1 MPPKTHLPEA
11 LPLRE
16 ELDALAHR
24 YHHLHNEIERRNPGS
39 GVRRRIADE
48 LLHVRERFDSLLEE
62 WVPDDALRE
71 QWRDYLHTHAAEPE
85 RPEAIDPLVFR
96 GVNDA
101 GSVADV
107 RRRGDE
113 FLLWVDG
120 ALLERVAADEDF
132 RSKLPGATFHV
143 DGLEFR
149 ETFAAS
155 PEAVRALADYLGED
169 GAHPPWDYA
178 AELLGDGLVD
188 AQFGVTAR
196 GRRALA
202 SIS

>member
-1 MPPKTHLPEA
+1 MPPKTHLPDA

-16 ELDALAHR
+16 ELEALAHR
-24 YHHLHNEIERRNPGS
+24 YLHLHNELERRKPGS
-39 GVRRRIADE
+39 GVRRRMNDE
-48 LLHVRERFDSLLEE
+48 LLRVRERFDGLLDE
-62 WVPDDALRE
+62 WVPDDELRE
-71 QWRDYLHTHAAEPE
+71 RWRAYLHTHGAEPE
-85 RPEAIDPLVFR
+85 EPEAIDPLVFR

-101 GSVADV
+101 GSVADI

-113 FLLWVDG
+113 FLVQVDG

-132 RSKLPGATFHV
+132 RSKVPGATFHV
-143 DGLEFR
+143 DGFEFR

-155 PEAVRALADYLGED
+155 PEAVRALAEYLDED

-188 AQFGVTAR
+188 AQFGVTPR

-202 SIS
+202 SAA